1 MFKIHE
7 SSCEDDWPSCD
18 GTKNIVCEREGQC
31 GDSSDCTLFKPDEKF
46 RRLVLDEHN
55 NYRNFIAVG
64 NNTSY
69 GGPAANMMAL
79 SYDLELEYAA
89 ICTATKCKYEYDK
102 CRRTKKYTAGQS
114 MQVSSS
120 DRIQSAFNYWFQSDM
135 STLNR
140 SIIKAYSGS
149 VDNIFT
155 QIMWAET
162 TRIGC
167 ARSRREH
174 KLYYLVCNY
183 GNAGNIVGSPIFIGG
198 TQCSKCPTGV
208 SCNAKYA
215 GLCGEIDESDLTK
228 APLDFSYY
236 DTNTQASSHRVC
248 FHQILLMVPH
258 IIIILI

>member
-1 MFKIHE
+1 MFKIYD

-18 GTKNIVCEREGQC
+18 ETKNIVCEREGQC
-31 GDSSDCTLFKPDEKF
+31 GDSSNCTLLKPDEKF

-64 NNTSY
+64 NNTSH

-89 ICTATKCKYEYDK
+89 ICSVTRCKFEYDK
-102 CRRTKKYTAGQS
+102 CRRTKEYTAGQNIDV
-114 MQVSSS
+114 VSA
-120 DRIQSAFNYWFQSDM
+120 DRLQASVTYWFSHMVTHDK
-135 STLNR
+135 SF
-140 SIIKAYSGS
+140 IKAYSDG
-149 VDNIFT
+149 VDNEWT
-155 QIMWAET
+155 RVVWAET

-167 ARSRREH
+167 ARARFAEASVPDEY
-174 KLYYLVCNY
+174 YYLVCNY

-208 SCNAKYA
+208 SCNAKYK

-228 APLDFSYY
+228 APLDYY
-236 DTNTQASSHRVC
+236 KNTQASSSL
-248 FHQILLMVPH
+248 HQIMLMVSH
-258 IIIILI
+258 IIISLV